1 MLYCYYESVLFDK
14 IKRKRQSY
22 SFAMQYIDIAC
33 SAKSQLK
40 NPRVQSYLN
49 YNNIYHDYLRP
60 RHY

>member
-1 MLYCYYESVLFDK
+1 
-14 IKRKRQSY
+14 
-22 SFAMQYIDIAC
+22 MQYIDIAC

-49 YNNIYHDYLRP
+49 YNNIYHDYLGP